1 MTKKEHVL
9 AILQRI
15 GLLPTID
22 EDGDVKVRYQLKDV
36 YFMGEEDEDGGEG
49 NHYVQTLMPQIYEM
63 EEGEESLVLATCNKT
78 VREVRFIKVFVDHS
92 FKSVAATC
100 EFYYT
105 DDESLEKNIRE
116 SLRVLGV
123 IHTIFYNNMSELSE

>member
-49 NHYVQTLMPQIYEM
+49 NQ
-63 EEGEESLVLATCNKT
+63 
-78 VREVRFIKVFVDHS
+78 
-92 FKSVAATC
+92 
-100 EFYYT
+100 
-105 DDESLEKNIRE
+105 
-116 SLRVLGV
+116 
-123 IHTIFYNNMSELSE
+123 